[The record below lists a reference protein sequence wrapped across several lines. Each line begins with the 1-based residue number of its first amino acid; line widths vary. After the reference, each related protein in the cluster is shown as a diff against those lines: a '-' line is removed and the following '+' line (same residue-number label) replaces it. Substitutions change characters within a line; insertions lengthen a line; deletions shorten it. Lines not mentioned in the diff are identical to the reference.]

1 MVPLEIKGFTYCH
14 SSEEAYTMVLGEKDG
29 PRRLPIII
37 GEHETQAIVLGM
49 EKAPL
54 PRPDTHTLL
63 LNMLEKQDIKLL
75 SVVISKFK
83 EGVFYADIITLT
95 ADGHHQHT
103 DARPSDAIAL
113 AVRRRCPIFAEEQ
126 LMDEIGID
134 MHDINFDEGEEETGQ
149 ESQKPSMPELNKP
162 VDFANK
168 YLRSTADPKDFVNDF
183 SIMAGLPKET
193 LVTLCDK
200 YINLA
205 IENEDYTSAAKIRD
219 LLNNLQ

>member
-1 MVPLEIKGFTYCH
+1 MIPLEIKGFTYCH
-14 SSEEAYTMVLGEKDG
+14 SSEDAYTMVLGEKDG

-37 GEHETQAIVLGM
+37 GEPETQAIVLGM
-49 EKAPL
+49 EKTPL

-63 LNMLEKQDIKLL
+63 LNMLESQDVKLL
-75 SVVISKFK
+75 SVVINKFK

-95 ADGHHQHT
+95 ADGHHRHT

-113 AVRRRCPIFAEEQ
+113 AVRRRCPIFAEDA
-126 LMDEIGID
+126 LMDEVGID
-134 MHDINFDEGEEETGQ
+134 MHDINFDEESTED
-149 ESQKPSMPELNKP
+149 ESQKSPMPELNKP
-162 VDFANK
+162 VDVASK

>member
-1 MVPLEIKGFTYCH
+1 MIPLEIKGFTYCH

-37 GEHETQAIVLGM
+37 GEAETQSIVFGM
-49 EKAPL
+49 EKTPL

-63 LNMLEKQDIKLL
+63 LNMLGKQEVRLL
-75 SVVISKFK
+75 SVVINKFK
-83 EGVFYADIITLT
+83 EGVFYADVITLT

-113 AVRRRCPIFAEEQ
+113 AVRCRCPIFAEDK

-134 MHDINFDEGEEETGQ
+134 MHDINFDEEGTED
-149 ESQKPSMPELNKP
+149 ESQKSPMPELNKP
-162 VDFANK
+162 VDIANK
-168 YLRSTADPKDFVNDF
+168 YLRSTADPKDFINDF
-183 SIMAGLPKET
+183 SLMSGLPNDT

-205 IENEDYTSAAKIRD
+205 IESEDYTSAAKIRD

>member
-1 MVPLEIKGFTYCH
+1 MIPLEIKGFTYCH

-37 GEHETQAIVLGM
+37 GENETQSIVFGM
-49 EKAPL
+49 EKTPL

-63 LNMLEKQDIKLL
+63 LNMIESYNVKLL
-75 SVVISKFK
+75 SVVINKFK
-83 EGVFYADIITLT
+83 EGVFYADIITFT
-95 ADGHHQHT
+95 ADGHHQHI

-113 AVRRRCPIFAEEQ
+113 AVRRRCPIYAEDK

-134 MHDINFDEGEEETGQ
+134 MHDINFDEEETEQTEG
-149 ESQKPSMPELNKP
+149 QKPTMPELNKP
-162 VDFANK
+162 VDIANK
-168 YLRSTADPKDFVNDF
+168 YLRSTADPKDFINDF
-183 SIMAGLPKET
+183 SLMEGLPKET
-193 LVTLCDK
+193 LVTLCSK

-205 IENEDYTSAAKIRD
+205 IESEDYTSAARIRD